1 MIWRNT
7 QWGIQM
13 FNIETIFYNIEKEI
27 EKNSCISLHEEL
39 KIDYMLKEIYGIV
52 RDIIESEKYVWK

>member
-1 MIWRNT
+1 
-7 QWGIQM
+7 M

-52 RDIIESEKYVWK
+52 RDIIELEKYVWK